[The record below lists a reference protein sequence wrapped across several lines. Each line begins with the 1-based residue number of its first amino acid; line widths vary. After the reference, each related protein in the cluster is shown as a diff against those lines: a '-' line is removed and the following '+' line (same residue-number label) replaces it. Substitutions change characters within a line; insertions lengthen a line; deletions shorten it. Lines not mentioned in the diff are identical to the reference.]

1 MKVKNDIEAYI
12 PYGRENAIS
21 RKRLAQATG
30 LSDREIRETIALARR
45 NTVILNLSDG
55 NGYFRPIPGEE
66 DNLVKQYYKQE
77 LIRLKRIG
85 WSLRATRMMLKEIE
99 NGG

>member
-12 PYGRENAIS
+12 PYGRE
-21 RKRLAQATG
+21 RLAQTTG
-30 LSDREIRETIALARR
+30 LSDREIREAIALARR

-55 NGYFRPIPGEE
+55 NGYFKPIPGEE

-77 LIRLKRIG
+77 LSRLKRIG

>member
-1 MKVKNDIEAYI
+1 MKVKNDIETYI

-30 LSDREIRETIALARR
+30 LSDREIREAIALARR

-77 LIRLKRIG
+77 LSRLKRIG
-85 WSLRATRMMLKEIE
+85 WSLKATRMMLKEIE

>member
-30 LSDREIRETIALARR
+30 LSDREIREAIALARR

-55 NGYFRPIPGEE
+55 NGYFKPIPGEE
-66 DNLVKQYYKQE
+66 DNLVKQE
-77 LIRLKRIG
+77 LSRLKRIG

>member
-30 LSDREIRETIALARR
+30 LSD
-45 NTVILNLSDG
+45 G

-77 LIRLKRIG
+77 LSRLKRIG